1 MRFDT
6 IDYSRVE
13 TMLAWPAG
21 WADIAVTGFAI
32 GIAWAVDRR
41 LREARLARSGEH
53 PRTAIGV
60 AFPLLAML
68 LLFFGAWIYR
78 RLFNQE
84 PFLPF
89 VAFPLMAALAAIR
102 ALVYGLRR
110 IFARQQWLVPWERA
124 VGGVVWVLVAL
135 YYLGVLDDIVAT
147 LDSIEVPI
155 GKTHPT
161 LLSIVIGVFVL
172 IGSLIVT
179 LWISSTI
186 ERRLDRATTLD
197 SNLRAVL
204 SRLIRAVLLVAG
216 GLIALEAVGFDLTVL
231 TVFGGAVG
239 VGVGLG
245 LQRLAANYIS
255 GFTIL
260 LDRSVRLGDSI
271 TVDNRR
277 GTVTKVTSRYVL
289 LQMADGV
296 HVIVP
301 NETLVTTTVLNH
313 SHVPS
318 TAPEVRVTIAVPIS
332 PKADLDRA
340 MKLLEEAARVD
351 SRVLRKPPHAPL
363 ARIASF
369 GDTGVTIEL
378 GVFVPDAN
386 VDLLDLRGAIQ
397 REVLRTLNANGIAL
411 AYPRREV
418 HVTGIEAES
427 AAPSANPADPKD

>member
-1 MRFDT
+1 MHFDT
-6 IDYSRVE
+6 IDYSRIE

-41 LREARLARSGEH
+41 LREARRVRSGEH

-78 RLFNQE
+78 RIFGQE

-124 VGGVVWVLVAL
+124 IGGIVWVLVAL

-147 LDSIEVPI
+147 LDSIQVPI

-161 LLSIVIGVFVL
+161 LLSIVTGVFVL

-186 ERRLDRATTLD
+186 ERRLDRASTLD

-216 GLIALEAVGFDLTVL
+216 GLVALEAVGFDLTVL

-318 TAPEVRVTIAVPIS
+318 TAPEVRVAIAVPIS
-332 PKADLDRA
+332 PQADLDRA

-351 SRVLRKPPHAPL
+351 PRVLRKAPHAPL

-378 GVFVPDAN
+378 GVFVPDAS

-418 HVTGIEAES
+418 HVTGIEPES
-427 AAPSANPADPKD
+427 ASGPADPIEQKG

>member
-1 MRFDT
+1 MQFDT
-6 IDYSRVE
+6 IDYSRIQ

-21 WADIAVTGFAI
+21 WADIAITALAI
-32 GIAWAVDRR
+32 GIAWLVDRR
-41 LREARLARSGEH
+41 LREARRRRSGEH
-53 PRTAIGV
+53 PRTATGV
-60 AFPLLAML
+60 AFPLLSLL
-68 LLFFGAWIYR
+68 LLFIGVWIYR
-78 RLFNQE
+78 RAFGQE

-110 IFARQQWLVPWERA
+110 IFRRQQWLVPWERA
-124 VGGVVWVLVAL
+124 VGGLVWVLLVL
-135 YYLGVLDDIVAT
+135 YYLGVLDDIVAR
-147 LDSIEVPI
+147 LDAIQVPI

-161 LLSIVIGVFVL
+161 LLSIVTGVCVL

-186 ERRLDRATTLD
+186 ERRLDRATTID
-197 SNLRAVL
+197 SNTRAVL

-239 VGVGLG
+239 VGIGLG

-277 GTVTKVTSRYVL
+277 GTVTNVTSRYVL

-318 TAPEVRVTIAVPIS
+318 TAPEVRVAILVPIS
-332 PKADLDRA
+332 PDADIDRA
-340 MKLLEEAARVD
+340 IKLLEEAALVD
-351 SRVLRKPPHAPL
+351 PRVLRKPPHAPL

-369 GDTGVTIEL
+369 GDTGVNIEL
-378 GVFVPDAN
+378 GAFVTDAS
-386 VDLLDLRGAIQ
+386 VDVLGLRGVIQ
-397 REVLRTLNANGIAL
+397 REVLRTLQANGIAL
-411 AYPRREV
+411 AYPRRDV
-418 HVTGIEAES
+418 HVTGL
-427 AAPSANPADPKD
+427 APETEEGPADPAEKRP